1 MKRILLVDDEL
12 PFLKSL
18 RDGLLAMRDDLALHL
33 AGDGQEA
40 LLHLKQRKFDL
51 LVTDLKLP
59 VMDGFQ
65 LLAHT
70 SRLHPDLP
78 VIVMTAF
85 GTPEIEERLSRH
97 SGLHYLEKPLDIDH
111 LANTIDLA
119 LKTEG
124 RSYIQGI
131 SLATF
136 LQLVVME
143 KKTCTLKITSGQ
155 HSGYLFVRGGELID
169 ATTGEKDG
177 EAAALDI
184 VTWAD
189 AVIEMDPVCRRQDK
203 VVEASLEFLLM
214 EAFRLQDEANMPK
227 VEDPDTA
234 TEKNA
239 AAAGPQTCELD
250 LLEQVVT
257 GMKDVLEYAIFDR
270 QNFLERHS
278 PLPCS
283 LDHLDPTFY
292 LEAAGDMTGLVGNGT
307 LNFIV
312 VRGKACKH
320 LMLECLGYRLV
331 LRLDTKA
338 KASRTFAALRANL
351 EQARKN
357 LP

>member
-18 RDGLLAMRDDLALHL
+18 RDGLLAMRDDLSLHL

-40 LLHLKQRKFDL
+40 LQHLKQRRFDL

-70 SRLHPDLP
+70 SRHHPDLP

-111 LANTIDLA
+111 LAETIDLA

-143 KKTCTLKITSGQ
+143 KKTCTLKVSSGQ
-155 HSGYLFVRGGELID
+155 RMGYLFVRGGELVD

-189 AVIEMDPVCRRQDK
+189 AVIEMDPVCRRQTK

-214 EAFRLQDEANMPK
+214 EAFRLQDEANMP
-227 VEDPDTA
+227 A
-234 TEKNA
+234 TEEPDA
-239 AAAGPQTCELD
+239 AKEGKTAPAKPPTPDLD

-257 GMKDVLEYAIFDR
+257 SLKEVQEYAIFDR

-292 LEAAGDMTGLVGNGT
+292 LEAAGEMTGLVGNGT

-312 VRGKACKH
+312 VRGRACKH
-320 LMLECLGYRLV
+320 LMFECFDYRLV
-331 LRLDTKA
+331 LRLETKA
-338 KASRTFAALRANL
+338 KATRTFSVLRSNL
-351 EQARKN
+351 AQAREN
-357 LP
+357 RL